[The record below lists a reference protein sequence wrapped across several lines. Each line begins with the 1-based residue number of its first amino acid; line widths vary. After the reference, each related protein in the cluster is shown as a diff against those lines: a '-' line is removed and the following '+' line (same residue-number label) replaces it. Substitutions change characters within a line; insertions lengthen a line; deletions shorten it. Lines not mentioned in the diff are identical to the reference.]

1 MAMMAEASLSPA
13 APRSADAER
22 LLELAARKSAQGR
35 ETLYRTLWDFF
46 EQRSGMLTQAE
57 RDLMTDILRQLS
69 REIEMTIRVE
79 LSKRLA
85 SQPGASRELAR
96 ILADDQIEVAFPIL
110 MESRVLQD
118 VDLIEIVREHT
129 QQHRLAVAMRADISG
144 DVCTALVDCADD
156 QVTVALLRNTTAR
169 IGAGLYERISERSRT
184 SEILQ
189 EPLLGRPDLPPAVA
203 RRMYA
208 WVSAALRHF
217 IVGRYEVDPD
227 AVDDTISQTLSAASQ
242 ATVEE
247 MPSSPAEIM
256 VERLAREGKLT
267 SDFLVKALRRGE
279 IAAFEAGFAKLA
291 GIRLQLAK
299 RIIYEPGGEAFAIAC
314 IAGSI
319 EKASC
324 LKIFEL
330 TRKAHEMPLSEAM
343 AQVDALAR
351 FFDTTSREAAEI
363 VVRKWRRD
371 PQYLAALK
379 QIGGS

>member
-1 MAMMAEASLSPA
+1 MMAEASPVQR

-69 REIEMTIRVE
+69 REIEMTIRIE

-85 SQPGASRELAR
+85 AQPGANRELAR

-118 VDLIEIVREHT
+118 VDLIEIVRERT
-129 QQHRLAVAMRADISG
+129 QQHRLAVAMRADISD

-156 QVTVALLRNTTAR
+156 EVTVTLLRNSTAQ
-169 IGAGLYERISERSRT
+169 IGTGLYERLSEQSKT

-189 EPLLGRPDLPPAVA
+189 EPLLGRPDLPPTVA
-203 RRMYA
+203 RRMFA

-217 IVGRYEVDPD
+217 IVGKFQLDTD
-227 AVDDTISQTLSAASQ
+227 AIDDTISQSLTATAQ
-242 ATVEE
+242 ATIEE
-247 MPSSPAEIM
+247 QPSSPAETM

-279 IAAFEAGFAKLA
+279 IAPFEAGFARLA

-314 IAGSI
+314 IAGAI
-319 EKASC
+319 DKANC

-330 TRKAHEMPLSEAM
+330 TRKAHEMPMSEAV
-343 AQVDALAR
+343 AQAEALSI
-351 FFDTTSREAAEI
+351 FFDNTSREAAEV

-371 PQYLAALK
+371 PEYLAALK
-379 QIGGS
+379 QIGTG

>member
-1 MAMMAEASLSPA
+1 MMAEASPTA
-13 APRSADAER
+13 VAPRSADAER

-85 SQPGASRELAR
+85 AQPGACRELAR

-118 VDLIEIVREHT
+118 VDLIEIVRERT

-156 QVTVALLRNTTAR
+156 EVTVAMLRNTSAQ
-169 IGAGLYERISERSRT
+169 IGAGLYERLSEQSRG

-189 EPLLGRPDLPPAVA
+189 EPLLGRPDLPAAVA
-203 RRMYA
+203 RRMFA

-217 IVGRYEVDPD
+217 IVGRFQLDTD
-227 AVDDTISQTLSAASQ
+227 AIDDTISQSLTATSQ
-242 ATVEE
+242 VAVEE
-247 MPSSPAEIM
+247 PLTSPAETM

-319 EKASC
+319 DRRSC

-330 TRKAHEMPLSEAM
+330 TRKAHEMPLSEAI
-343 AQVDALAR
+343 AQADALGT
-351 FFDTTSREAAEI
+351 FFDTTSREAAEV

-371 PQYLAALK
+371 PEYLAALK
-379 QIGGS
+379 QIGVA

>member
-1 MAMMAEASLSPA
+1 MMAEASPA
-13 APRSADAER
+13 TMPPRSPDAEK
-22 LLELAARKSAQGR
+22 LLELAARKSVQGR

-46 EQRSGMLTQAE
+46 EQRSGLLTQAE

-79 LSKRLA
+79 LAKRLA

-118 VDLIEIVREHT
+118 VDLIEIVRERT
-129 QQHRLAVAMRADISG
+129 QQHRLAIAMRADISD
-144 DVCTALVDCADD
+144 DVCNVLVDCADD
-156 QVTVALLRNTTAR
+156 DVTVAMLRNATAR
-169 IGAGLYERISERSRT
+169 IGAGLFERLGEKSRSSES
-184 SEILQ
+184 LQ
-189 EPLLGRPDLPPAVA
+189 EPLLGRPDLPPSVA

-217 IVGRYEVDPD
+217 IVGRFQLDLD
-227 AVDDTISQTLSAASQ
+227 TIDDTISQSLAAATHSTGDEQ
-242 ATVEE
+242 A
-247 MPSSPAEIM
+247 SSPAVTM

-314 IAGSI
+314 IAGAI
-319 EKASC
+319 DRPNC
-324 LKIFEL
+324 LKMFEL
-330 TRKAHEMPLSEAM
+330 TRKAHEMPSRDAA
-343 AQVDALAR
+343 AQVEALAA
-351 FFDTTSREAAEI
+351 FYDATSREAAEV

-371 PQYLAALK
+371 PEYLAALK
-379 QIGGS
+379 QIGTT

>member
-1 MAMMAEASLSPA
+1 MMAEASPATMAHRSP
-13 APRSADAER
+13 DAEK
-22 LLELAARKSAQGR
+22 LLELAARKSTQGR

-46 EQRSGMLTQAE
+46 EQRSGLLTQAE

-85 SQPGASRELAR
+85 AQPGASRELAR

-118 VDLIEIVREHT
+118 VDLIEIVRERT
-129 QQHRLAVAMRADISG
+129 QQHRLAIAMRADISD
-144 DVCTALVDCADD
+144 DVCNVLADCADD
-156 QVTVALLRNTTAR
+156 DVTVAMLRNTTAR
-169 IGAGLYERISERSRT
+169 IGTGLYERLGEQSRSSEA
-184 SEILQ
+184 LQ
-189 EPLLGRPDLPPAVA
+189 EPLLGRPDLPPGVA

-217 IVGRYEVDPD
+217 IVGKFQLDLD
-227 AVDDTISQTLSAASQ
+227 TIDDTISQSLAATTHTGNDEQ
-242 ATVEE
+242 A
-247 MPSSPAEIM
+247 SSPAMTM
-256 VERLAREGKLT
+256 VDRLAREGKLT

-291 GIRLQLAK
+291 GLRLQLAK

-314 IAGSI
+314 IAGAI
-319 EKASC
+319 DRPNC
-324 LKIFEL
+324 LKMFEL
-330 TRKAHEMPLSEAM
+330 TRKAHEMPSREAA
-343 AQVDALAR
+343 AQVDALAA
-351 FFDTTSREAAEI
+351 FYDNTSREAAEV

-371 PQYLAALK
+371 PEYLAALK
-379 QIGGS
+379 QIGTA

>member
-1 MAMMAEASLSPA
+1 MMAEASPTAA

-85 SQPGASRELAR
+85 AQPGANRELAR

-118 VDLIEIVREHT
+118 VDLIEIVRERT

-156 QVTVALLRNTTAR
+156 DVTVAMLRNTSAQ
-169 IGAGLYERISERSRT
+169 IGAGLYERLSEQSRG

-189 EPLLGRPDLPPAVA
+189 EPLLGRPDLPAAIA
-203 RRMYA
+203 RRMFA

-217 IVGRYEVDPD
+217 IVGRFQLDTD
-227 AVDDTISQTLSAASQ
+227 AIDDTISQSLTATSQ
-242 ATVEE
+242 VAIEE
-247 MPSSPAEIM
+247 PLTSPAENM

-314 IAGSI
+314 IAGAI
-319 EKASC
+319 DRQNC
-324 LKIFEL
+324 LKMFEL
-330 TRKAHEMPLSEAM
+330 TRKAHEMPLSEAI
-343 AQVDALAR
+343 AQADALGP
-351 FFDTTSREAAEI
+351 FYDTTSREAAEV

-371 PQYLAALK
+371 PEYLAALK
-379 QIGGS
+379 QIGTG